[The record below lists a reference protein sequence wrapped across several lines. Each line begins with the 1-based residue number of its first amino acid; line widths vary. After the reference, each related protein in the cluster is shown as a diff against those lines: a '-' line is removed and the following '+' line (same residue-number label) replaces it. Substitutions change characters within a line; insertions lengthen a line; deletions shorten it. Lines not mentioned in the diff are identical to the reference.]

1 VKYKKKISLQSP
13 IKLAAYK
20 PNNQKL
26 KHIAKGRN
34 ITLKTAFKSGS
45 SKLQREP
52 QMIKIPSFF
61 SGTSIAML
69 GSSQI

>member
-1 VKYKKKISLQSP
+1 VKYKKKISLQSL

-26 KHIAKGRN
+26 KHMSKGRN
-34 ITLKTAFKSGS
+34 FTLKTPFKSGS
-45 SKLQREP
+45 SKLQRGP
-52 QMIKIPSFF
+52 QTIKIPSFF